1 MSQSPSDRPPAALT
15 VTTSLAG
22 LTSSWLNLA
31 LNADRLDEELSS
43 KSAESLFIR
52 LCEQISRIPDPELP
66 KEDLPDIQIH
76 KRKERFSHT
85 GVHAGVQAGVQT
97 RVQALECTLARVYLK
112 NPKKALLLALRIWS
126 RQKWS
131 FEWISEKI
139 PLRRQE
145 QFFTEYRNIYD
156 STCSTDLNNIV
167 TLTDHHIGNF

>member
-1 MSQSPSDRPPAALT
+1 MHAKVHTA
-15 VTTSLAG
+15 VLAG
-22 LTSSWLNLA
+22 VLA
-31 LNADRLDEELSS
+31 LMS
-43 KSAESLFIR
+43 
-52 LCEQISRIPDPELP
+52 
-66 KEDLPDIQIH
+66 
-76 KRKERFSHT
+76 T
-85 GVHAGVQAGVQT
+85 
-97 RVQALECTLARVYLK
+97 LECW
-112 NPKKALLLALRIWS
+112 NSCESSKKALLLALRIWS